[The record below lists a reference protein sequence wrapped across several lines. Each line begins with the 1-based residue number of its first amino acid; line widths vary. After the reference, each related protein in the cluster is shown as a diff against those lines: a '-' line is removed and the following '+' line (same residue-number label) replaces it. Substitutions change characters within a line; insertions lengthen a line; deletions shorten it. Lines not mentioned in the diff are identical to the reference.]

1 MEGNRTLADL
11 GFVPVRHRTS
21 GGNFKPHFSLTFSS
35 GGECRK
41 FGVDTT
47 RSGKKDDQYFLIT
60 HAHTDHYGKSAM
72 LSERAIASD
81 KTAVTLEMRHDQ
93 HFKGRTFRV
102 GETIDVD
109 GVQVRT
115 YHTGHSIGATA
126 FFWEN
131 DLGVKVLVTGDVKD
145 FSGLPKCDLLV
156 TEATYGDPHD
166 PGCIFRDDHDSFE
179 AALGH
184 RRVGFGAY
192 AFGKAQRAVSM
203 ARSFGFDDTIAM
215 DRNSLILTRLLLGD
229 DAGDLIGL
237 NGVDHAPDGAG
248 HRLSI
253 TSPWTLNNLPF
264 GTKKFVLTG
273 QKHYEH
279 PTICIS
285 DHLDFN
291 GLRDMVYAIDPEFT
305 LVYHPDGG
313 GNATAFSGFLRRN
326 GKPSCTLAD
335 LAGGDDMP
343 F

>member
-1 MEGNRTLADL
+1 MDGTRTLADM
-11 GFVPVRHRTS
+11 GFAPVRHRTS

-35 GGECRK
+35 GGERRT

-47 RSGKKDDQYFLIT
+47 RNGRKDDQYFLIT

-102 GETIDVD
+102 GDTIDVD

-115 YHTGHSIGATA
+115 YHTQHSIGATA
-126 FFWEN
+126 FSWEN
-131 DLGVKVLVTGDVKD
+131 DQGVKVLVTGDVKD

-156 TEATYGDPHD
+156 TEATYGDPKD
-166 PGCIFRDDHDSFE
+166 PGCIFKDDHDAFE

-203 ARSFGFDDTIAM
+203 ARAFGFDDTIAM

-229 DAGDLIGL
+229 DAGDIVAL
-237 NGVDHAPDGAG
+237 NGEE
-248 HRLSI
+248 HRLSV
-253 TSPWTLNNLPF
+253 TSPWTLNNLPY
-264 GTKKFVLTG
+264 GTKKYVLTG

-291 GLRDMVYAIDPEFT
+291 GLRDMVFAIDPEFT

-313 GNATAFSGFLRRN
+313 CNAVAFSEFLRRN
-326 GKPSCTLAD
+326 GKQSCTLSD
-335 LAGGDDMP
+335 FDCGSDTL
-343 F
+343 

>member
-1 MEGNRTLADL
+1 MDGTRTLADM

-35 GGECRK
+35 GGERRT

-47 RSGKKDDQYFLIT
+47 RNGKKDDQYFLIT

-72 LSERAIASD
+72 LSERSVASD

-93 HFKGRTFRV
+93 HYKGRTFKV
-102 GETIDVD
+102 GDTVDVD

-115 YHTGHSIGATA
+115 YHTQHSIGATA

-131 DLGVKVLVTGDVKD
+131 DQGVKILVTGDVKD

-156 TEATYGDPHD
+156 TEATYGDPRD
-166 PGCIFRDDHDSFE
+166 LNCIFKDDIDSFK
-179 AALGH
+179 AALEH
-184 RRVGFGAY
+184 RMVGFGAY

-203 ARSFGFDDTIAM
+203 AREFGFDDTIAM
-215 DRNSLILTRLLLGD
+215 DRNSLILTRLLLED
-229 DAGDLIGL
+229 DAGDLVKL
-237 NGVDHAPDGAG
+237 NGEN

-253 TSPWTLNNLPF
+253 TSPWTLNNLHF
-264 GTKKFVLTG
+264 GTKKYVLTG

-305 LVYHPDGG
+305 VVYHPDGG
-313 GNATAFSGFLRRN
+313 GNAAAFSDFLRRN
-326 GKPSCTLAD
+326 GKLSCTLDD
-335 LAGGDDMP
+335 LAGCNDLP
-343 F
+343 L

>member
-1 MEGNRTLADL
+1 MDGTRTLADM
-11 GFVPVRHRTS
+11 GFIPVRHKTS
-21 GGNFKPHFSLTFSS
+21 GGNFKPHFSLAFDRHGERKTF
-35 GGECRK
+35 GI
-41 FGVDTT
+41 DTT
-47 RSGKKDDQYFLIT
+47 RSGRKDDQYFLIT

-93 HFKGRTFRV
+93 HFKGRTFAV

-115 YHTGHSIGATA
+115 YHTHHSIGATA

-131 DLGVKVLVTGDVKD
+131 EQGVRVLVTGDVKD

-166 PGCIFRDDHDSFE
+166 PCCIFRDDNDSFE
-179 AALGH
+179 AALAH
-184 RRVGFGAY
+184 KRVGFGAY

-229 DAGDLIGL
+229 DAGDLEAL
-237 NGVDHAPDGAG
+237 NGAE

-253 TSPWTLNNLPF
+253 TSPWTLNNLPP
-264 GTKKFVLTG
+264 GTRKYVLTG

-291 GLRDMVYAIDPEFT
+291 GLRDLVYHTDPEFT
-305 LVYHPDGG
+305 LIYHPDSG
-313 GNATAFSGFLRRN
+313 GNAAAFSAFLRRN

-335 LAGGDDMP
+335 LAGDDTLS
-343 F
+343 

>member
-1 MEGNRTLADL
+1 MDGTKTLADL
-11 GFVPVRHRTS
+11 GFTPVRHRTS
-21 GGNFKPHFSLTFSS
+21 GGNFKPHFSLAFGS
-35 GGECRK
+35 GGECRT

-47 RSGKKDDQYFLIT
+47 RNGKKDDQYFLIT

-72 LSERAIASD
+72 LSDRAIASD

-93 HFKGRTFRV
+93 HYKGRTFKV

-115 YHTGHSIGATA
+115 YHTQHSIGATA

-131 DLGVKVLVTGDVKD
+131 DRGVKVLVTGDVKD

-156 TEATYGDPHD
+156 TEATYGDPRD
-166 PGCIFRDDHDSFE
+166 PGCIFRDDQDGFE
-179 AALGH
+179 AALSH

-229 DAGDLIGL
+229 DAGDVVAL
-237 NGVDHAPDGAG
+237 NGAE
-248 HRLSI
+248 HRMSV

-264 GTKKFVLTG
+264 GTKKYVLTG
-273 QKHYEH
+273 QKHYDH

-291 GLRDMVYAIDPEFT
+291 GLRDMVFAIDPQFT

-313 GNATAFSGFLRRN
+313 GNATAFSDFLRRN
-326 GKPSCTLAD
+326 GKQSCTLSD
-335 LAGGDDMP
+335 LDGGCAGP
-343 F
+343 L

>member
-1 MEGNRTLADL
+1 MDGTRTLADM
-11 GFVPVRHRTS
+11 GFSPVRHRTS

-35 GGECRK
+35 GGERRT

-47 RSGKKDDQYFLIT
+47 RNGRKDDQYFLIT

-93 HFKGRTFRV
+93 HFKGRKFKV
-102 GETIDVD
+102 GETIDID

-115 YHTGHSIGATA
+115 YHTQHSIGATA

-131 DLGVKVLVTGDVKD
+131 DQGVKVLVTGDVKD
-145 FSGLPKCDLLV
+145 FGGLPKCDLLI
-156 TEATYGDPHD
+156 TEATYGDPKD
-166 PGCIFRDDHDSFE
+166 PGCIFKDDHDAFE

-184 RRVGFGAY
+184 RQVGFGAY

-203 ARSFGFDDTIAM
+203 ARAFGFNDTIAM

-229 DAGDLIGL
+229 DAGDIVAL
-237 NGVDHAPDGAG
+237 NGAE
-248 HRLSI
+248 HRLSV
-253 TSPWTLNNLPF
+253 TSPWTLNNLPY
-264 GTKKFVLTG
+264 GTKKYVLTG

-291 GLRDMVYAIDPEFT
+291 GLRDMVFAIDPEFT

-313 GNATAFSGFLRRN
+313 GNATAFSEFLRRN
-326 GKPSCTLAD
+326 GKQSCTLSD
-335 LAGGDDMP
+335 FDCGIDTL
-343 F
+343 

>member
-1 MEGNRTLADL
+1 MDGTKTLAAM
-11 GFVPVRHRTS
+11 GFTPVRHRTS
-21 GGNFKPHFSLTFSS
+21 GGNFKPHFSLAFDS
-35 GGECRK
+35 GGERRT

-47 RSGKKDDQYFLIT
+47 RNGRKDDQYFLIT
-60 HAHTDHYGKSAM
+60 HAHTDHFGKSAM

-93 HFKGRTFRV
+93 HYQGRTFKV
-102 GETIDVD
+102 GETVDID

-115 YHTGHSIGATA
+115 YYTHHSIGATA

-131 DLGVKVLVTGDVKD
+131 DRGVKVLVTGDVKD
-145 FSGLPKCDLLV
+145 FSGLPKCDLLI
-156 TEATYGDPHD
+156 TEATYGDPRD
-166 PGCIFRDDHDSFE
+166 LNCIFKDDIDSFR
-179 AALGH
+179 AALEH
-184 RRVGFGAY
+184 RQVGFGAY

-203 ARSFGFDDTIAM
+203 AREYGFDDTIAM
-215 DRNSLILTRLLLGD
+215 DKNSLILTRLLLGD
-229 DAGDLIGL
+229 GAGDLVKL
-237 NGVDHAPDGAG
+237 NGEN

-253 TSPWTLNNLPF
+253 TSPWTLNNLHF
-264 GTKKFVLTG
+264 GTKKYVLTG

-291 GLRDMVYAIDPEFT
+291 GLRDMVFHCDPEFT

-313 GNATAFSGFLRRN
+313 NNAAEFSDFLRRN
-326 GKPSCTLAD
+326 GKPSCALAD
-335 LAGGDDMP
+335 LAGGQAVP

>member
-1 MEGNRTLADL
+1 MDGTQTLAAM
-11 GFVPVRHRTS
+11 GFTPVRHRTS
-21 GGNFKPHFSLTFSS
+21 GGNFKPHFSLAFGS
-35 GGECRK
+35 GGERRT

-47 RSGKKDDQYFLIT
+47 RNGRKDDQYFLIT
-60 HAHTDHYGKSAM
+60 HAHTDHFGKSAM

-93 HFKGRTFRV
+93 HYQGRTFKV

-115 YHTGHSIGATA
+115 YHTQHSIGATA

-131 DLGVKVLVTGDVKD
+131 DQGVRVLVTGDVKD

-156 TEATYGDPHD
+156 TEATYGDPRD
-166 PGCIFRDDHDSFE
+166 TGCIFRDDFDSFE
-179 AALGH
+179 AALTH

-192 AFGKAQRAVSM
+192 AFGKAQRAISM
-203 ARSFGFDDTIAM
+203 ARAFGFDDTIAM
-215 DRNSLILTRLLLGD
+215 DRNSLILTRLLLGAE
-229 DAGDLIGL
+229 AGDIVAL
-237 NGVDHAPDGAG
+237 NGEE
-248 HRLSI
+248 HRLSV
-253 TSPWTLNNLPF
+253 TSPWTLNNLPY
-264 GTKKFVLTG
+264 GTKKYVLTG

-291 GLRDMVYAIDPEFT
+291 GLRDMVFAVDPEFT

-313 GNATAFSGFLRRN
+313 SNSSAFSGFLNKN

-335 LAGGDDMP
+335 LAGGPSTP